1 MKLANDDFQ
10 KVDRFLFY
18 YSLQRVLEEELNDIV
33 KLRTNMRNLFVSSV
47 RGNNADVL
55 NKLKDRILEDYYHL
69 REQIGEVYHQQS
81 TCPSLV

>member
-33 KLRTNMRNLFVSSV
+33 KLRTDMRNLFVSSV

-81 TCPSLV
+81 TCT